1 MTNTT
6 ANNVLTVAKET
17 QAPAMQISHR
27 RRMWR
32 KFYRN
37 PRSVFGVFL
46 VLLVTFS
53 AVFAPY
59 VSSQDPLKQRLL
71 DRFEKPYLFGGKNA
85 RYILGSDQVGRDIF
99 SRLIYGTRISL
110 IVGVLA
116 VALGGTLG
124 VSLGLISGYFGGRT
138 DLVIMTLVDLMM
150 GMPLLILALAV
161 MAVLGPGFWNLI
173 FVLAVTGW
181 QQFTRVVRAE
191 TLALR
196 EREFVGAAQALG
208 AGTLRIVLRHVLPNT
223 FSPIIV
229 IGTLRVAITI
239 QVEAILSFL
248 GFSTGGDIDSWG
260 MMVAIGREVITVAW
274 WPSTFPGLAILITV
288 LGFNLMGDA
297 ARDVLDPRIQ

>member
-1 MTNTT
+1 M
-6 ANNVLTVAKET
+6 LTLDKEA
-17 QAPAMQISHR
+17 QAPAMTISHR

-37 PRSVFGVFL
+37 PRSVLGVFL
-46 VLLVTFS
+46 VIVVVFA

-59 VSSQDPLKQRLL
+59 VSPQDPLKQRLI
-71 DRFEKPYLFGGKNA
+71 DRYEKPYIFGGKNA
-85 RYILGSDQVGRDIF
+85 RYLLGSDQVGRDQL

-110 IVGVLA
+110 LVGVLA
-116 VALGGTLG
+116 VAFGGTLG

-138 DLVIMTLVDLMM
+138 DVFIMTMVDLMM
-150 GMPLLILALAV
+150 GLPLLILALAV
-161 MAVLGPGFWNLI
+161 MAALGPSFWNLI
-173 FVLAVTGW
+173 FVLAITGW

-208 AGTLRIVLRHVLPNT
+208 AGTFRVILRHVLPNT

-248 GFSTGGDIDSWG
+248 GFGAGGDIDSWG